1 MDCKCNIGIGI
12 IPLTEGED
20 GRRGLAGSKT
30 AVALGEKDRERLE
43 RLARMRTAQAQ
54 TVTRARILLLRD
66 SGETLV
72 SIAERVGLAVNSVRL
87 CVTKYLEGGVERAL
101 SDGARSGRPRE
112 IDDADRAFVVD
123 LACQR
128 PADLGYAAELWTN
141 DLLTAHVRKVA
152 EAAGHPRL
160 ATVATGSVHNIL
172 ADAQI
177 KPHKMA
183 YYCERRDPNFKAKM
197 HNVLLLYKQ
206 LSFRFDEDG
215 NLIPWEEGQEVHVL
229 SYDEKPGIQAVAN
242 TAPDLRP
249 EAGGAGDAGGAG
261 GRGTV
266 GRDYE
271 YGRLGTLSLLASIDL
286 PAGEATPLA
295 GETHKSSDYVEFLKI
310 LDGKYPKGDLIRIVL
325 DNVSVHTSAETRR
338 YLATVPGRFEF
349 VFTPRHGS
357 WLNLVEGFFSKM
369 TRQMLRG
376 IRVSSKDELKE
387 RILRYFKEVNAEP
400 VVYRWK
406 WNLSDVDPT
415 TEELVVDTLL
425 PDGAGKAS

>member
-1 MDCKCNIGIGI
+1 MCGIGI
-12 IPLTEGED
+12 IPLTKGED
-20 GRRGLAGSKT
+20 GRHNLAGSKT
-30 AVALGEKDRERLE
+30 AVALGEKDREMLE

-72 SIAERVGLAVNSVRL
+72 SIAEKVGLAVNSVRL
-87 CVTKYLEGGVERAL
+87 CVTKYLEGGVEHAL
-101 SDGARSGRPRE
+101 SDDARSGRPRE
-112 IDDADRAFVVD
+112 IDDTDRAFVVD

-128 PADLGYAAELWTN
+128 PADLGYATKLWTN
-141 DLLTAHVRKVA
+141 DLLTAHVRKTA

-160 ATVATGSVHNIL
+160 ATVATGTVHNIL
-172 ADAQI
+172 ANAQL
-177 KPHKMA
+177 KLHKMT
-183 YYCERRDPNFKAKM
+183 YYCERRDPNLEAKTRD
-197 HNVLLLYKQ
+197 VLLLHEQ
-206 LSFRFDEDG
+206 LPFRFDEDG
-215 NLIPWEEGQEVHVL
+215 NLILWEEGQEARVL
-229 SYDEKPGIQAVAN
+229 SHDEKPGTQDAREHC
-242 TAPDLRP
+242 PDLRP
-249 EAGGAGDAGGAG
+249 VAG

-271 YGRLGTLSLLASIDL
+271 HGRLETLSLLASIDL
-286 PAGEATPLA
+286 LTGEATPLVS
-295 GETHKSSDYVEFLKI
+295 ETHKSSDYVEFLRI
-310 LDGKYPKGDLIRIVL
+310 LDGKYPKGDLMRIVL
-325 DNVSVHTSAETRR
+325 DDVSARTSAETRH

-349 VFTPRHGS
+349 VFTPKHGS
-357 WLNLVEGFFSKM
+357 WLNLVESFFSRM

-415 TEELVVDTLL
+415 TEELVVDALL
-425 PDGAGKAS
+425 PDGADKAR

>member
-1 MDCKCNIGIGI
+1 M
-12 IPLTEGED
+12 
-20 GRRGLAGSKT
+20 AGSKT
-30 AVALGEKDRERLE
+30 TVALGEKDREMLE

-72 SIAERVGLAVNSVRL
+72 SIAERVGLAADSVRL
-87 CVTKYLEGGVERAL
+87 CAAKYLEGGVERAL

-128 PADLGYAAELWTN
+128 PADLGYAAEPRAS
-141 DLLTAHVRKVA
+141 DLPWAHAGKVA

-160 ATVATGSVHNIL
+160 ATVATGSARDIL

-183 YYCERRDPNFKAKM
+183 HCCERRDPNFKAKM

-206 LSFRFDEDG
+206 PSLRLDEDG
-215 NLIPWEEGQEVHVL
+215 NPVPWEEGREARVPSH
-229 SYDEKPGIQAVAN
+229 DEKPGIQAVAN
-242 TAPDLRP
+242 TAPDLRS

-266 GRDYE
+266 RRDYE
-271 YGRLGTLSLLASIDL
+271 YRRLGTLSLLASIDL

-325 DNVSVHTSAETRR
+325 DNVSARTSAETRR

>member
-1 MDCKCNIGIGI
+1 MTK
-12 IPLTEGED
+12 GED
-20 GRRGLAGSKT
+20 GRHNLAGSKT
-30 AVALGEKDRERLE
+30 AVALGAKDRERLE

-72 SIAERVGLAVNSVRL
+72 SIAEKVGLAVNSVRL
-87 CVTKYLEGGVERAL
+87 CVTKYLEGGVEHAL

-160 ATVATGSVHNIL
+160 ATVATGTVHNIL
-172 ADAQI
+172 ANAQL
-177 KPHKMA
+177 KLHKMT
-183 YYCERRDPNFKAKM
+183 YYCERRDPNLEAKTRD
-197 HNVLLLYKQ
+197 VLLLHEQ
-206 LSFRFDEDG
+206 LPFRFDEDG
-215 NLIPWEEGQEVHVL
+215 NLIPWEEGQEIHVL

-249 EAGGAGDAGGAG
+249 EADDAG

-266 GRDYE
+266 RRDYE
-271 YGRLGTLSLLASIDL
+271 YRRLGTLSLLASIDL
-286 PAGEATPLA
+286 LTGEATPLVS
-295 GETHKSSDYVEFLKI
+295 ETHKSSDYVEFLKI

-325 DNVSVHTSAETRR
+325 DNVSVHTSAETRH
-338 YLATVPGRFEF
+338 YLTTVPGRFEF
-349 VFTPRHGS
+349 VSAPRHGS
-357 WLNLVEGFFSKM
+357 WLNLVEGLFSRM

-400 VVYRWK
+400 IVYRWK

-415 TEELVVDTLL
+415 AEELVVDTLL
-425 PDGAGKAS
+425 SDGADKAR

>member
-1 MDCKCNIGIGI
+1 MYGIL
-12 IPLTEGED
+12 PLTAGDD
-20 GRRGLAGSKT
+20 GRHNLAGSKT
-30 AVALGEKDRERLE
+30 AVALGERDREMLE

-72 SIAERVGLAVNSVRL
+72 SIAEKVGLAVNSVRP
-87 CVTKYLEGGVERAL
+87 CAARHPGGGVEHAL

-141 DLLTAHVRKVA
+141 DLLTAHVRKTA

-172 ADAQI
+172 AGAQI

-215 NLIPWEEGQEVHVL
+215 NLIPWEEGQEIHVL
-229 SYDEKPGIQAVAN
+229 SYDEKPGIQAIAN

-249 EAGGAGDAGGAG
+249 EADDAG

-266 GRDYE
+266 RRDYE
-271 YGRLGTLSLLASIDL
+271 YRRLGTLSLLASIDL
-286 PAGEATPLA
+286 LTGEATPLVS
-295 GETHKSSDYVEFLKI
+295 ETHKSSDYVAFLRI

-349 VFTPRHGS
+349 VFTPKHGS

-376 IRVSSKDELKE
+376 IRVSSKDELRE
-387 RILRYFKEVNAEP
+387 RILRYFKEVNADP

-406 WNLSDVDPT
+406 WNLSDIDPT
-415 TEELVVDTLL
+415 TEGLVVDTLL
-425 PDGAGKAS
+425 PDGADKAS

>member
-1 MDCKCNIGIGI
+1 M
-12 IPLTEGED
+12 
-20 GRRGLAGSKT
+20 AGSKT
-30 AVALGEKDRERLE
+30 TVALGEKDREMLE

>member
-1 MDCKCNIGIGI
+1 M
-12 IPLTEGED
+12 
-20 GRRGLAGSKT
+20 AGSKT
-30 AVALGEKDRERLE
+30 AVALREKDREMLE

-72 SIAERVGLAVNSVRL
+72 SIAEKVGLAVNSVRL
-87 CVTKYLEGGVERAL
+87 GVTKYLEGGVEHAL
-101 SDGARSGRPRE
+101 SDDARSGRPRE
-112 IDDADRAFVVD
+112 IDDTDRAFVVD

-128 PADLGYAAELWTN
+128 PADLGYATKLWTN
-141 DLLTAHVRKVA
+141 DLLTAHVRKTA

-160 ATVATGSVHNIL
+160 ATVATGTVHNIL
-172 ADAQI
+172 ANAQL
-177 KPHKMA
+177 KLHKMT
-183 YYCERRDPNFKAKM
+183 YYCERRDPNLEAKTRD
-197 HNVLLLYKQ
+197 VLLLHEQ
-206 LSFRFDEDG
+206 LPFRFDEDG
-215 NLIPWEEGQEVHVL
+215 NLILWEEGQEARVL
-229 SYDEKPGIQAVAN
+229 SHNEKPGTQDAREHC
-242 TAPDLRP
+242 PDLRP
-249 EAGGAGDAGGAG
+249 VAG

-271 YGRLGTLSLLASIDL
+271 HGRLGTLSLLASIDL
-286 PAGEATPLA
+286 LTGEATPLVS
-295 GETHKSSDYVEFLKI
+295 ETHKSSDYVEFLRI
-310 LDGKYPKGDLIRIVL
+310 LDGKYPKGNLIRIVL

-349 VFTPRHGS
+349 VFTPKHGS
-357 WLNLVEGFFSKM
+357 WLNLVESFFSRM
-369 TRQMLRG
+369 TRQMLRH

-400 VVYRWK
+400 VVCRWK

-425 PDGAGKAS
+425 SDGADKAPDKAR

>member
-1 MDCKCNIGIGI
+1 MDCRCDVGI
-12 IPLTEGED
+12 IPLTKDED
-20 GRRGLAGSKT
+20 GRHGLAGSKT
-30 AVALGEKDRERLE
+30 TVALGAKDRERLE

-72 SIAERVGLAVNSVRL
+72 SIAEKVGLAVNSVRL
-87 CVTKYLEGGVERAL
+87 CVTKYLEGGVEHAL

-141 DLLTAHVRKVA
+141 DLLWAHVRKVA

-160 ATVATGSVHNIL
+160 ATVATGTVHNIL
-172 ADAQI
+172 ANAQL
-177 KPHKMA
+177 KLHKMT
-183 YYCERRDPNFKAKM
+183 YYCERRDPNLEAKTRD
-197 HNVLLLYKQ
+197 VLLLHEQ

-215 NLIPWEEGQEVHVL
+215 HPVPWEKGQEARVL
-229 SYDEKPGIQAVAN
+229 SHDEKPDTRDAREHC
-242 TAPDLRP
+242 PDLRP
-249 EAGGAGDAGGAG
+249 VTG

-266 GRDYE
+266 RRDYE
-271 YGRLGTLSLLASIDL
+271 HGRLGTLSLLASIDL
-286 PAGEATPLA
+286 LTGEATPLVS
-295 GETHKSSDYVEFLKI
+295 ETHKSSDYVEFLRI

-357 WLNLVEGFFSKM
+357 WLNLVEGLFSRM

-387 RILRYFKEVNAEP
+387 RILRYLEEVSAEP
-400 VVYRWK
+400 VVYRWR
-406 WNLSDVDPT
+406 WDLSDIDPT
-415 TEELVVDTLL
+415 AEELVVDTLL
-425 PDGAGKAS
+425 SDGADKTR

>member
-1 MDCKCNIGIGI
+1 M
-12 IPLTEGED
+12 
-20 GRRGLAGSKT
+20 AGSKT
-30 AVALGEKDRERLE
+30 AVALGERDREMLE

-72 SIAERVGLAVNSVRL
+72 SIAEKVGLAVNSVRL
-87 CVTKYLEGGVERAL
+87 CVTKYLEGGVEHAL

-128 PADLGYAAELWTN
+128 PADLGYAAEPRAS
-141 DLLTAHVRKVA
+141 DLPWAHAGKVA

-249 EAGGAGDAGGAG
+249 EADDAG

-266 GRDYE
+266 RRDYE
-271 YGRLGTLSLLASIDL
+271 YRRLGTLSLLASIDL
-286 PAGEATPLA
+286 LTGEATPLVS
-295 GETHKSSDYVEFLKI
+295 ETHKSSDYVEFLRI

-349 VFTPRHGS
+349 VFTPKHGS

-376 IRVSSKDELKE
+376 IRVSSKDELRE
-387 RILRYFKEVNAEP
+387 RILRYFKEVNADP

-406 WNLSDVDPT
+406 WNLSDIDPT
-415 TEELVVDTLL
+415 TEGLVVDTLL
-425 PDGAGKAS
+425 PDGADKAS

>member
-1 MDCKCNIGIGI
+1 M
-12 IPLTEGED
+12 TAGED
-20 GRRGLAGSKT
+20 GRHNLAGSKT
-30 AVALGEKDRERLE
+30 TVALGEKDREMLE

-266 GRDYE
+266 RRDYE
-271 YGRLGTLSLLASIDL
+271 YRRLGTLSLLASIDL
-286 PAGEATPLA
+286 LTGEATPLVS
-295 GETHKSSDYVEFLKI
+295 ETHKSSDYVEFLKI

>member
-1 MDCKCNIGIGI
+1 M
-12 IPLTEGED
+12 
-20 GRRGLAGSKT
+20 AGSKT
-30 AVALGEKDRERLE
+30 TVALGEKDREMLE

-266 GRDYE
+266 RRDYE
-271 YGRLGTLSLLASIDL
+271 YRRLGTLSLLASIDL
-286 PAGEATPLA
+286 LTGEATPLVS
-295 GETHKSSDYVEFLKI
+295 ETHKSSDYVEFLKI

-415 TEELVVDTLL
+415 AEELVVDTLL
-425 PDGAGKAS
+425 SDGADKTR

>member
-1 MDCKCNIGIGI
+1 MCGIGIGI
-12 IPLTEGED
+12 IPLTKGED
-20 GRRGLAGSKT
+20 GRHNLAGSKT

-43 RLARMRTAQAQ
+43 RLTRMRTAQAQ

-72 SIAERVGLAVNSVRL
+72 SIAEKVGLAVNSVRL
-87 CVTKYLEGGVERAL
+87 CVTKYLEGGVEHAL
-101 SDGARSGRPRE
+101 SDDARSGRPRE

-141 DLLTAHVRKVA
+141 DLLTAHVGKVA

-266 GRDYE
+266 RRDYE
-271 YGRLGTLSLLASIDL
+271 HGRLETLSLLASIDL
-286 PAGEATPLA
+286 LTGEATPLVS
-295 GETHKSSDYVEFLKI
+295 ETHKSSDYVEFLRI

-325 DNVSVHTSAETRR
+325 DDVSARTSAETRH

-349 VFTPRHGS
+349 VSAPRHGS
-357 WLNLVEGFFSKM
+357 WLNLVEGLFSRM
-369 TRQMLRG
+369 TRQMLRH

-387 RILRYFKEVNAEP
+387 RILRYFREVNAEP

-415 TEELVVDTLL
+415 TEELVVDALL
-425 PDGAGKAS
+425 SDGADKAR

>member
-1 MDCKCNIGIGI
+1 MYGIL
-12 IPLTEGED
+12 PLTAGED
-20 GRRGLAGSKT
+20 GRHNLAGSKT
-30 AVALGEKDRERLE
+30 TVALGERDREMLE

-72 SIAERVGLAVNSVRL
+72 SIAERVGLAADSVRL
-87 CVTKYLEGGVERAL
+87 CAARYLEGGVERAL

-141 DLLTAHVRKVA
+141 DLLTAHAGKVA

-215 NLIPWEEGQEVHVL
+215 NPVPWEEGQEVHVL

-266 GRDYE
+266 RRDYE
-271 YGRLGTLSLLASIDL
+271 YRRLGTLSLLASIDL
-286 PAGEATPLA
+286 LTGEATPLVS
-295 GETHKSSDYVEFLKI
+295 ETHKSSDYVEFLKI

-349 VFTPRHGS
+349 VSAPRHGS

-415 TEELVVDTLL
+415 TEELIVDTLL

>member
-1 MDCKCNIGIGI
+1 M
-12 IPLTEGED
+12 
-20 GRRGLAGSKT
+20 AGSKT
-30 AVALGEKDRERLE
+30 TVALGEKDREMLE

-286 PAGEATPLA
+286 LTGEATPLV

-357 WLNLVEGFFSKM
+357 WPDLVEGFFSRM